1 MKEERDARLFI
12 DCCATK
18 KGMTTGAAMPVS
30 VLFYGLS

>member
-1 MKEERDARLFI
+1 MRIYSGIVAQQ
-12 DCCATK
+12 K

>member
-1 MKEERDARLFI
+1 MKEERDAHQFSGY
-12 DCCATK
+12 CATK